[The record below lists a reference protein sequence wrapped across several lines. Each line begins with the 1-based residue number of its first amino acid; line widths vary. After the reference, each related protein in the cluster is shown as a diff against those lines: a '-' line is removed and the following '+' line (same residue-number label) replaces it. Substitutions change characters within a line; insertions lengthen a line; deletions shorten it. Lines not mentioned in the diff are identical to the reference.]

1 MDLPQRSMTKKK
13 IKLEF
18 IDAFHKLDFP
28 LSQFRDYV
36 QRICQQEKIPLG
48 SLRIITVDDEYLRS
62 LHRKFIRDDSYTDVI
77 VFPLDENTDKEAE
90 IYISG
95 DRARANA
102 RRYRVT
108 LQKEMARLISHALL
122 HLQGYDDHSPHARK
136 KMHSLEDRLLHQYW
150 ESTG

>member
-1 MDLPQRSMTKKK
+1 MTKKK
-13 IKLEF
+13 IKFEF

-62 LHRKFIRDDSYTDVI
+62 LHCKYVSEDSYTDVM
-77 VFPLDENTDKEAE
+77 VFPLDEQADKEAE

-108 LQKEMARLISHALL
+108 LQKEIARLIGHALL
-122 HLQGYDDHSPHARK
+122 HLKGYDDRSPNARE
-136 KMHSLEDRLLHQYW
+136 KMHTLENRLLHRYW